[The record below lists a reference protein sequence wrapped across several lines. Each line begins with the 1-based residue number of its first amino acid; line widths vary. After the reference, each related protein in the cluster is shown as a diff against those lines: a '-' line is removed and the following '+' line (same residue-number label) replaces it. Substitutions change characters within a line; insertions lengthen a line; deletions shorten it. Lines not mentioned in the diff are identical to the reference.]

1 MPIDP
6 SKQNNKDVLDHGYV
20 RLLDLMGDDTSP
32 DNDARIS
39 TGSSARTEDQ
49 QTTLVRFLLRHKH
62 TTPFEGSVIKFEV
75 RAPIM
80 VIREWFRHR
89 TFSYNEESG
98 RYKQLDPLYY
108 APEEDRVATQSKS
121 NHQGSGEQHPEAA
134 QFVVQWKN
142 EQTAFEE
149 SYVSLIQDH
158 NVAREL
164 ARLNM
169 PVSHYSTFVVT
180 GNLLNWFRFLQ
191 LRMEATAQHE
201 IRVYAEAIYEISKQ
215 YFPKSFAA
223 FHDYWLE
230 SITLSRKEIELLA
243 GMIGHSIT
251 PETFAATVPAPSPL
265 YTKRESEELRQKL
278 LRMGLLAPTA

>member
-1 MPIDP
+1 MSLNPTFENE
-6 SKQNNKDVLDHGYV
+6 KHVLDNGYV
-20 RLLDLMGDDTSP
+20 RLLDVMGDDSSP
-32 DNDARIS
+32 DSDARIS
-39 TGSSARTEDQ
+39 TGVAARSEAQ

-89 TFSYNEESG
+89 MFSYNEESG

-108 APEEDRVATQSKS
+108 TPDVERVSFQAKS

-134 QFVVQWKN
+134 EFVAQWRE
-142 EQTAFEE
+142 EQEEFEE
-149 SYVSLIQDH
+149 EYNALIQTH

-191 LRMEATAQHE
+191 LRMEATAQYE
-201 IRVYAEAIYEISKQ
+201 IRVYANAIFELAKQ
-215 YFPKSFAA
+215 YFPTSFEA
-223 FHDYWLE
+223 FQDYWLE
-230 SITLSRKEIELLA
+230 AITLSGKERKLLSQMLPA
-243 GMIGHSIT
+243 SISEESFINMLPVPT
-251 PETFAATVPAPSPL
+251 PDF
-265 YTKRESEELRQKL
+265 TKREAEEFRQKL
-278 LRMGLLAPTA
+278 LRMGLLSGQ

>member
-1 MPIDP
+1 MSLNPTFE
-6 SKQNNKDVLDHGYV
+6 SEKKVLDHGYV
-20 RLLDLMGDDTSP
+20 RILDVMGDDSSP

-39 TGSSARTEDQ
+39 TGVAARSADQ

-108 APEEDRVATQSKS
+108 TPDPSRVAYQSKS
-121 NHQGSGEQHPEAA
+121 NHQGSGEMHPDAEK
-134 QFVVQWKN
+134 FTVQWAG
-142 EQTAFEE
+142 EQQAFEQAYSGMIE
-149 SYVSLIQDH
+149 EH

-169 PVSHYSTFVVT
+169 PISHYSTFVVT

-191 LRMEATAQHE
+191 LRMEATAQYE
-201 IRVYAEAIYEISKQ
+201 IRVYAEAILELAKQ
-215 YFPKSFAA
+215 YFPKSLAA
-223 FHDYWLE
+223 FEDYWVD
-230 SITLSRKEIELLA
+230 SVNLSRREIELLRE
-243 GMIGHSIT
+243 MIAHKLSD
-251 PETFAATVPAPSPL
+251 EEFMQAMPAPGPL
-265 YTKRESEELRQKL
+265 FTKREAEEFRQKL
-278 LRMGLLAPTA
+278 RMMGLMES